1 MKMKT
6 TNTITSRL
14 FVAVTAFALIV
25 GSLPKEANAQTGTGQ
40 TTGWNTVSTK
50 DESSC
55 YKKALP
61 IMEFLVNQGEI
72 QKVPNWAERFTKGN
86 NAVFD
91 VICARNGEVKVDLIC
106 FNSCSSSAMS
116 LRDKIDSLMQW

>member
-1 MKMKT
+1 MKT

-25 GSLPKEANAQTGTGQ
+25 GSLPKEANAQTGIGGS
-40 TTGWNTVSTK
+40 TGWNTVSTK
-50 DESSC
+50 DEISC
-55 YKKALP
+55 YNKALP
-61 IMEFLVNQGEI
+61 VMEWLVSQGDI
-72 QKVPNWAERFTKGN
+72 QKVPGKSERFKKGN

-106 FNSCSSSAMS
+106 FNSCGDAKRT
-116 LRDKIDSLMQW
+116 RDKIDSLMQW

>member
-1 MKMKT
+1 MKIS
-6 TNTITSRL
+6 TITNKL
-14 FVAVTAFALIV
+14 FLTLTAFALIV
-25 GSLPKEANAQTGTGQ
+25 GSLPKQANAQTGTGR
-40 TTGWNTVSTK
+40 TTGWNPVSTK
-50 DESSC
+50 DETSC
-55 YKKALP
+55 YNKALP

-106 FNSCSSSAMS
+106 FNSCSSSANS
-116 LRDKIDSLMQW
+116 LRDKIDQLMQW